1 MNAAHPYVLVGLLD
15 DAEIYRPGCFE
26 PFMELAVEKD
36 DSLKLTIYPTR
47 NSVSLTVE
55 QWDEI
60 AKEARKYHAQILAS
74 GEEW

>member
-1 MNAAHPYVLVGLLD
+1 
-15 DAEIYRPGCFE
+15 
-26 PFMELAVEKD
+26 MELAVEKD